1 MSQQFK
7 NVFSRIKQGEKSAK
21 MDTDIDSILIQAQSS
36 KEGLNEFTAAM
47 ADSEMAAKMKHIW
60 DDSGVERWDLASTGG
75 VANIT
80 PIFGYLWLMVA
91 AEKSKEESKEEDKKY
106 RKVVPK
112 ISTNGKGGGTIDI
125 LESGGLTFPSDPEAI
140 YLKCKESGGVIC
152 QQDDN
157 LTPIDKALMR
167 RRRETNL
174 MTNVYLTY
182 ASILSKKIAMRC
194 THAIIDVKLG
204 KDTKILSAW
213 MNQLDDVNVEKLLKA
228 FDKDTLVISDKESL
242 QAFAN
247 ILQQLNIKTEE
258 IDGDWIKQSLK
269 KGNQQLY
276 PLEEVR
282 WLLTNA
288 NIPQCRVIGRQLMLI
303 HLDQLINGL
312 INQSEKPDG
321 KPLIKDDLLIKDEL
335 PYKKLYC
342 EVLPKICECNPSELG
357 SLKTQWENLKKLLT
371 KFDKFPAKLFQEIKK
386 GKELEL
392 ENSYSLSVS
401 DLQVI
406 SFGLYPY
413 QLQSG
418 NKNVTIKAMDVQFL
432 DELFSWLCGNEPYD
446 PEVGIWLHKLPGE
459 TVEKCDDKP
468 ENAQP
473 KNVDDKPENAQPEN
487 AQPENVQ
494 PENVQPENVDAQPEN
509 DKPENDKP
517 KNVDDKPKNEDGWNG
532 KRYLEKCNKYQYPVI
547 SIFYR
552 PSRNPESEVIA
563 KARQFLSTKVEL
575 NP

>member
-1 MSQQFK
+1 
-7 NVFSRIKQGEKSAK
+7 
-21 MDTDIDSILIQAQSS
+21 
-36 KEGLNEFTAAM
+36 
-47 ADSEMAAKMKHIW
+47 
-60 DDSGVERWDLASTGG
+60 LASTGG

-91 AEKSKEESKEEDKKY
+91 AEETNKKEGKY
-106 RKVVPK
+106 TKFVPK

-140 YLKCKESGGVIC
+140 YHQCMKNGGVIC
-152 QQDDN
+152 QQDEN
-157 LTPIDKALMR
+157 LTPIDKALMS

-182 ASILSKKIAMRC
+182 ASILSKKIVMRC

-213 MNQLDDVNVEKLLKA
+213 MNQLDDVNVEKLLNA
-228 FDKDTLVISDKESL
+228 FDKDSLVISDLVISDKESL
-242 QAFAN
+242 QAFAKV
-247 ILQQLNIKTEE
+247 LQQLNIQTA
-258 IDGDWIKQSLK
+258 IDEPWIKQSLEN
-269 KGNQQLY
+269 GNQQLY
-276 PLEEVR
+276 PLQEVR

-303 HLDQLINGL
+303 HLDQLING
-312 INQSEKPDG
+312 D
-321 KPLIKDDLLIKDEL
+321 DDLLNKQDN
-335 PYKKLYC
+335 YKKLYC
-342 EVLPKICECNPSELG
+342 EVLPKICGCNEQKWE
-357 SLKTQWENLKKLLT
+357 SLKKQWKDLKAQLP
-371 KFDKFPAKLFQEIKK
+371 KFDDFPALELFKK
-386 GKELEL
+386 KDLEL
-392 ENSYSLSVS
+392 EKSYSLSVS

-413 QLQSG
+413 QLQAG
-418 NKNVTIKAMDVQFL
+418 NKNVTIKKMDVQFL

-468 ENAQP
+468 ENDQP
-473 KNVDDKPENAQPEN
+473 KNVDDKPEN
-487 AQPENVQ
+487 
-494 PENVQPENVDAQPEN
+494 DQPEN
-509 DKPENDKP
+509 DQQ
-517 KNVDDKPKNEDGWNG
+517 KNVAGWNG
-532 KRYLEKCNKYQYPVI
+532 KRYLGKCNKYQHPVI

-563 KARQFLSTKVEL
+563 KARQFLSKKVEL

>member
-1 MSQQFK
+1 MIQQFK

-80 PIFGYLWLMVA
+80 PILGYLWLMVA
-91 AEKSKEESKEEDKKY
+91 AEESKTKEDEY
-106 RKVVPK
+106 TKVVPK

-125 LESGGLTFPSDPEAI
+125 LESGGLTFPSDPDAI
-140 YLKCKESGGVIC
+140 YHECKESGGVIC

-204 KDTKILSAW
+204 RDTKILSAW

-247 ILQQLNIKTEE
+247 VLQQLNIKTEE
-258 IDGDWIKQSLK
+258 IDGDWIKQSSE

-303 HLDQLINGL
+303 HLDQLIN
-312 INQSEKPDG
+312 ET
-321 KPLIKDDLLIKDEL
+321 DDLLKQNNYYQLYRKILPEICGTDEQ
-335 PYKKLYC
+335 KW
-342 EVLPKICECNPSELG
+342 E
-357 SLKTQWENLKKLLT
+357 SLKKQWNSLKKQLL
-371 KFDKFPAKLFQEIKK
+371 KPNFDNFPDFKLKDQELS
-386 GKELEL
+386 LEI
-392 ENSYSLSVS
+392 SYPLYVADLS
-401 DLQVI
+401 VI

-413 QLQSG
+413 QLQAG
-418 NKNVTIKAMDVQFL
+418 NKNVTIKKMDVQFL

-459 TVEKCDDKP
+459 TVEKCDQGKV
-468 ENAQP
+468 NGA
-473 KNVDDKPENAQPEN
+473 
-487 AQPENVQ
+487 
-494 PENVQPENVDAQPEN
+494 
-509 DKPENDKP
+509 
-517 KNVDDKPKNEDGWNG
+517 GWNG
-532 KRYLEKCNKYQYPVI
+532 KRYLKICEKSQYPVI

-563 KARQFLSTKVEL
+563 KARQFLSKVKVEL

>member
-1 MSQQFK
+1 
-7 NVFSRIKQGEKSAK
+7 
-21 MDTDIDSILIQAQSS
+21 
-36 KEGLNEFTAAM
+36 
-47 ADSEMAAKMKHIW
+47 
-60 DDSGVERWDLASTGG
+60 
-75 VANIT
+75 
-80 PIFGYLWLMVA
+80 
-91 AEKSKEESKEEDKKY
+91 
-106 RKVVPK
+106 
-112 ISTNGKGGGTIDI
+112 

-140 YLKCKESGGVIC
+140 CLKCKESGGVIC

-204 KDTKILSAW
+204 RDTKILSAW
-213 MNQLDDVNVEKLLKA
+213 MNQLDKVKVQDLLTA
-228 FDKDTLVISDKESL
+228 FKENYQDLTLVISDEKSL

-247 ILQQLNIKTEE
+247 VLQQLNIKTEE

-312 INQSEKPDG
+312 INQSEKPDDKSLIKDEDD
-321 KPLIKDDLLIKDEL
+321 KPLIKVIKDDLLIKDEL

-342 EVLPKICECNPSELG
+342 EVLPKICGCNDPKRA
-357 SLKTQWENLKKLLT
+357 SLTTQWENLTKKLP
-371 KFDKFPAKLFQEIKK
+371 KFKYFPALKLFEKK
-386 GKELEL
+386 DLEL
-392 ENSYSLSVS
+392 EKSYPLSVS

-413 QLQSG
+413 QLQTG
-418 NKNVTIKAMDVQFL
+418 NKDVTIKAMDVQFL

-459 TVEKCDDKP
+459 TVEKGDDGKV
-468 ENAQP
+468 NGA
-473 KNVDDKPENAQPEN
+473 D
-487 AQPENVQ
+487 
-494 PENVQPENVDAQPEN
+494 
-509 DKPENDKP
+509 
-517 KNVDDKPKNEDGWNG
+517 WNG
-532 KRYLEKCNKYQYPVI
+532 KRYLEICKKSQYPVI

-563 KARQFLSTKVEL
+563 KARQFLSKVKVEL